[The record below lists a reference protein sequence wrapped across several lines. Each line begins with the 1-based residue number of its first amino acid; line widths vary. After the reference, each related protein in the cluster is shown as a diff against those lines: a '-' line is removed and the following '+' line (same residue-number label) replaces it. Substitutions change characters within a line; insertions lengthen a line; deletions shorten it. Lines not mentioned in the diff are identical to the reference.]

1 MSADPIIYCLENLTD
16 YRQFERLS
24 SDLMAGSG
32 YPDIEP
38 IGGSS
43 DGGRDAIHVSR
54 ADDSLT
60 IFAYSVR
67 SDWKKKLKEDC
78 DRIVEVEHNPK
89 NLVFVCTA
97 R

>member
-43 DGGRDAIHVSR
+43 DGGRDAIHVSH
-54 ADDSLT
+54 ADGSFT

-67 SDWKKKLKEDC
+67 SDWKKKLKGINIDSHCKKEQ
-78 DRIVEVEHNPK
+78 RPLIESYRG
-89 NLVFVCTA
+89 L
-97 R
+97 